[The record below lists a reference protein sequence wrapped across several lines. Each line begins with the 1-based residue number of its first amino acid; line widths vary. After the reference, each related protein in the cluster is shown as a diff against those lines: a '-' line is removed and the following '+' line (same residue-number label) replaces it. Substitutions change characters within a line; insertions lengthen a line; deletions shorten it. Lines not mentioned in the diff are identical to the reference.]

1 MCSSCHPFL
10 FRALGEKMDTLAE
23 KDQHTLLGLVDNL
36 ANRILEDHVVEGAK
50 DNFVE
55 VGKDNFDY
63 HCYMMGKGDMDNYD
77 YYQMNQTVVLY
88 FLFFFHP
95 YVYHY
100 HETS

>member
-1 MCSSCHPFL
+1 M
-10 FRALGEKMDTLAE
+10 GEKMDTLAK
-23 KDQHTLLGLVDNL
+23 KDQHTFLEFVDNL

-55 VGKDNFDY
+55 VGKDSSGY
-63 HCYMMGKGDMDNYD
+63 QCYRMDKGDMDNYD
-77 YYQMNQTVVLY
+77 YYQMNQAVVLY

-95 YVYHY
+95 YGYHY